1 TIATTH
7 AAIGAILPAK
17 VRNLDDGAYEY
28 IGTESLFGRLSCPLV
43 ESQLR
48 RIPGLEHLG
57 RRRALF
63 VHQRQIRDRR
73 DGSQT
78 ISTGVNTV
86 GKVGASRCDCF
97 TTVPSP
103 LPSPQGEG
111 KVTAD
116 RPELTTK
123 GVRLRVFPSAVGE
136 MDEDP
141 FAFTQ
146 PSVLPL
152 PRGE

>member
-1 TIATTH
+1 MNQQFRQLLVVGAKSLKVTVATAH

-17 VRNLDDGAYEY
+17 VGNLDDGAYEY
-28 IGTESLFGRLSCPLV
+28 IGTESVFGRLSRPLV

-63 VHQRQIRDRR
+63 VHQGQVRDRR

-86 GKVGASRCDCF
+86 GKGIALRLLHNC
-97 TTVPSP
+97 P
-103 LPSPQGEG
+103 LTLTLSQGEG
-111 KVTAD
+111 KVTA
-116 RPELTTK
+116 
-123 GVRLRVFPSAVGE
+123 
-136 MDEDP
+136 
-141 FAFTQ
+141 
-146 PSVLPL
+146 
-152 PRGE
+152 

>member
-1 TIATTH
+1 MVTWLVVGAESLEVAVATTH
-7 AAIGAILPAK
+7 ATIGAILPAK
-17 VRNLDDGAYEY
+17 VGNLDDGAYED
-28 IGTESLFGRLSCPLV
+28 IGTESVFGRLSCPLV

-86 GKVGASRCDCF
+86 AEVGASRWDAR
-97 TTVPSP
+97 
-103 LPSPQGEG
+103 
-111 KVTAD
+111 TAQ
-116 RPELTTK
+116 R
-123 GVRLRVFPSAVGE
+123 RS
-136 MDEDP
+136 
-141 FAFTQ
+141 
-146 PSVLPL
+146 S
-152 PRGE
+152 